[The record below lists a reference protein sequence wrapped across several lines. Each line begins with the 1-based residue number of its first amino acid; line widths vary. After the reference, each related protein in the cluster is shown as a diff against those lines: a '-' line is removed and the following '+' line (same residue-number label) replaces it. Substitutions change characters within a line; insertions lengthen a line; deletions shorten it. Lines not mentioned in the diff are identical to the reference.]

1 MCCCPGWAGSWGT
14 LRATEPNVRL
24 NYNTCSCSVNIDWAS
39 NVGIRFRHP
48 CFLLISYCVGHFYFF
63 HLLHT
68 KRRLD
73 KTSSLIDGLLFNE
86 VYTTIVQTLLNNI
99 ERCFFF
105 FRFIFSGHDLSSYSF
120 ISRRSMEWFR
130 RGSDLN
136 KYRWGHPMTG
146 SRHWRKT
153 RVLLMR
159 WWRDEKAQKAREL
172 TYHTAWPRSIL
183 LLDASIQPSIQHIEP
198 AAPRL
203 DLQRAFP
210 PAALCSFHHISTPT
224 IRAGSAIVFFLP
236 HPLIRDSFI
245 SFRYSLNGDRGYWSS
260 SHYLTLVFRPN
271 SIHH

>member
-1 MCCCPGWAGSWGT
+1 MFLPGLGWV
-14 LRATEPNVRL
+14 VRDVACHRTKRPIEL
-24 NYNTCSCSVNIDWAS
+24 QHLFLQRQHILSQQCWDPVPSSLFSSYFLLCWPFLFFSSTTHQTSSRQDELIDWWIVVQRGLYYDSS
-39 NVGIRFRHP
+39 N
-48 CFLLISYCVGHFYFF
+48 S
-63 HLLHT
+63 T
-68 KRRLD
+68 KQYW
-73 KTSSLIDGLLFNE
+73 K
-86 VYTTIVQTLLNNI
+86 V
-99 ERCFFF
+99 FFF
-105 FRFIFSGHDLSSYSF
+105 LDSFSLAMIYLYSF